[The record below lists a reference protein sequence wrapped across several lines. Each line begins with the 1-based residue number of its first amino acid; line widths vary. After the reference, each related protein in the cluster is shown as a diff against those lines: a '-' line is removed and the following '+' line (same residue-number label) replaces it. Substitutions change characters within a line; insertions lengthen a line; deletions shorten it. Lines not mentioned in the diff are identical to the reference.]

1 MNNGYIYIMTNPSF
15 KEYVKIGWAAN
26 VEQRKKELDGST
38 AVPFSFKIYATLSVK
53 DIGTVRSDI
62 YVHNLIGMLRPD
74 LRSVEKNES
83 GKIVRQR
90 EFFQMEAEEAYELLA
105 QIAGLTGGKLVKYGE
120 TKREKED
127 VAVADATRRKY
138 DATVSARHEYWKAF
152 FAFADQDPEYLKVFR
167 GGRKAPSDHWVDIG
181 CGVSAGHISL
191 TINVRQQGIAVEF
204 YIPKSKKLY
213 DKLFDLKESIE
224 NELGFAP
231 EWQPLEEKDAS
242 RIIVRNNLGDFR
254 DFDDKKRR
262 QAFKWMKDTA
272 ILMGRTFSKYAKMV
286 GRRI

>member
-1 MNNGYIYIMTNPSF
+1 MNKGYIYIMTNPSF

-38 AVPFSFKIYATLSVK
+38 AVPFSFKIYATLAVNDK
-53 DIGTVRSDI
+53 GAARSDI

-90 EFFQMEAEEAYELLA
+90 EFFQMEAEEAYELLE

-120 TKREKED
+120 TKQEKEES
-127 VAVADATRRKY
+127 AVADATRRKY
-138 DATVSARHEYWKAF
+138 DETIAARHEYWKAF
-152 FAFADQDPEYLKVFR
+152 FTFADQDPEYLKVFR
-167 GGRKAPSDHWVDIG
+167 AGRKAPTDHWVNVG

-191 TINVRQQGIAVEF
+191 TINVRQHGIAVEF
-204 YIPKSKKLY
+204 YIPKNKKLY
-213 DKLFDLKESIE
+213 DRLLSQKTIIE
-224 NELGFAP
+224 KELGFAP

-242 RIIVRNNLGDFR
+242 RIIVRNELGDFR
-254 DFDDKKRR
+254 TFDDKKRR
-262 QAFKWMKDTA
+262 QAFLWMKDTA
-272 ILMGRTFSKYAKMV
+272 IVMGRVFRKYAKK
-286 GRRI
+286 